1 MALADFRDTTSSRSV
16 SIRGGVAALDS
27 NQLRSPEQ
35 LIDDLSSLLSNAGG
49 GSKGGG
55 PRKEN
60 LPPHARAYTI
70 DDDEFDE
77 PMPIPSTWR
86 ENPKE
91 EAEKGWFVEQTWAVV
106 LGFAVGLVIIVP
118 AILFATARFGAL
130 DDPAKAIAAGGNV
143 ALVQLGTASGITSP
157 SPTVETT
164 ENVPQAPEVLEAE
177 RTVAVVRSEPVLRTG
192 PAPVEQPTAS
202 AASPDAQVTEVPEIR
217 VVARPTT
224 RVQVADSSAVASK
237 PSDPSSSEA
246 VVPTEPATL
255 QSKLPTLEEAHRR
268 IALGEVLEARKLLA
282 QLASGGD
289 AEAVFALAETYDPN
303 VLAAWAIQGVPADV
317 GKARLFYSMALS
329 RGLQKARQRL
339 TALN

>member
-1 MALADFRDTTSSRSV
+1 MDA
-16 SIRGGVAALDS
+16 
-27 NQLRSPEQ
+27 NHLRSPEQ

-49 GSKGGG
+49 GAKGGS
-55 PRKEN
+55 PRNEN

-86 ENPKE
+86 EDAKE
-91 EAEKGWFVEQTWAVV
+91 DVEKGWFVEQTWAAV

-130 DDPAKAIAAGGNV
+130 DVPAIATGGKV
-143 ALVQLGTASGITSP
+143 ALVQLGAAGGVTST
-157 SPTVETT
+157 SPTVDSVESA
-164 ENVPQAPEVLEAE
+164 APAPDVQEAD
-177 RTVAVVRSEPVLRTG
+177 RTFAASPPEPVLRNG
-192 PAPVEQPTAS
+192 PAPAEQPSAS
-202 AASPDAQVTEVPEIR
+202 VVSPEKQATEVPEIR
-217 VVARPTT
+217 VVTRPTT
-224 RVQVADSSAVASK
+224 PVQVADSGTVASK
-237 PSDPSSSEA
+237 PSEPSSTPA
-246 VVPTEPATL
+246 VEPTAPATL
-255 QSKLPTLEEAHRR
+255 ESKLPTLEEAHRR

-303 VLAAWAIQGVPADV
+303 VLAAWAIQGVAADV
-317 GKARLFYSMALS
+317 SKARLFYSMALS